1 MDLQT
6 IIFYFFAGLTL
17 LGAGIILLTR
27 NVLYAAF
34 ALMLC
39 FLGVAGLYVFAG
51 ADFVAATQ
59 IMVYVGGIL
68 ILIVFGVMLTN
79 RLGGSAVL
87 TDRYRMLGGSLL
99 SILLLIVLLQA
110 IFSQPWKE
118 TAWLAGRSPEA
129 SEVKS
134 IGLLLMSDYVIA
146 FELAGLLL
154 LMALIASAFLA
165 RESAQSQDIKEEGGL

>member
-1 MDLQT
+1 M
-6 IIFYFFAGLTL
+6 IFFFFAFLTL

-34 ALMLC
+34 ALMLT

-51 ADFVAATQ
+51 ADFIAATQ
-59 IMVYVGGIL
+59 VMVYVGGIL
-68 ILIVFGVMLTN
+68 ILVVFGVMLSN
-79 RLGGSAVL
+79 RIGGAPVL
-87 TDRYRMLGGSLL
+87 SERSRMLGGSLL
-99 SILLLIVLLQA
+99 SILLLTVLLQA

-118 TAWLAGRSPEA
+118 TAWLAGRQPQLT
-129 SEVKS
+129 EVKS

-154 LMALIASAFLA
+154 LIALIAAAFLA
-165 RESAQSQDIKEEGGL
+165 RESAQSESSGEEGTT